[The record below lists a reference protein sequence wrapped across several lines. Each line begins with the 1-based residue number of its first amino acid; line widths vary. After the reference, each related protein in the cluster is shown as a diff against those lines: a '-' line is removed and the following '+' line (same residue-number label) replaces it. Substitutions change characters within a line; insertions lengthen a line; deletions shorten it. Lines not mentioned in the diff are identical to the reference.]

1 MTGTAEQVASPPS
14 GPAPAGPPAPGPRRA
29 RLGRA
34 AVIAALVLGASAL
47 AGAVPRWRARAAL
60 ATETGA
66 LAIPV
71 VRVVSPTADKPG
83 PSPFFPAEIKPR
95 IEASLLARATGY
107 VKRWTTDIGGH
118 VKAGDVLAE
127 LVSPDLD
134 EELARARQE
143 LAQSEASLTLATS
156 TAHRY
161 GGLVETSGVS
171 EQENAEKQ
179 GELAL
184 KTAALGVARANVRR
198 LEQLQRYT
206 RITAPFAGTVTA
218 RRVDVGDLVTSG
230 SGREVFR
237 LAQTD
242 TLRVQTRV
250 PQTAAG
256 GVVAGASAEVL
267 IPELP
272 GKPLP
277 ARVART
283 AGVISADSR
292 TLLVELEL
300 PNESGAILAG
310 SFARVR
316 FLGAA
321 GPTPLTLPAN
331 TLLFRPEGPRIGVVG
346 TEDRV
351 ALRTVRLGRDFGR
364 TVEILEGAAPKDRV
378 ILNPSDSLADG
389 ATVRVAPEA
398 KREAA
403 R

>member
-1 MTGTAEQVASPPS
+1 MTRTAEQVAPTPSDPP
-14 GPAPAGPPAPGPRRA
+14 PAGPPARGATRA
-29 RLGRA
+29 RLGHAVTVALIVGA
-34 AVIAALVLGASAL
+34 AAL
-47 AGAVPRWRARAAL
+47 AGAVPRWRARTAL
-60 ATETGA
+60 AAETGA
-66 LAIPV
+66 LAVPV
-71 VRVVSPTADKPG
+71 VRVVSPTAGKPG

-118 VKAGDVLAE
+118 VQAGDVLAE

-134 EELARARQE
+134 EELVRARQE
-143 LAQSEASLTLATS
+143 LAQVEAGLTLATS

-184 KTAALGVARANVRR
+184 KTAALGAARANVRR
-198 LEQLQRYT
+198 LEQLQRFT
-206 RITAPFAGTVTA
+206 RITAPFAGTVTV
-218 RRVDVGDLVTSG
+218 RKVDVGDLVTSG

-237 LAQTD
+237 LAQTE

-250 PQTAAG
+250 PQTAAR
-256 GVVAGASAEVL
+256 GVVAGEAAEVL

-272 GKPLP
+272 GKALP

-283 AGVISADSR
+283 AGAISAESR

-300 PNESGAILAG
+300 PNEGGTILAG

-316 FLGAA
+316 FLGTP

-331 TLLFRPEGPRIGVVG
+331 TLLFRQEGPRVGVVG
-346 TEDRV
+346 VDGRV
-351 ALRTVRLGRDFGR
+351 ELRTVRLGRDFGR
-364 TVEILEGAAPKDRV
+364 TVEILEGARPADRV
-378 ILNPSDSLADG
+378 VLNPSDSLMDG
-389 ATVRVAPEA
+389 TIVRIAPEA
-398 KREAA
+398 QSEVA